1 MAKSG
6 ASKGAKGIKI
16 FNDGVLEGV
25 NVANYTIEDKK
36 NVINYHKKMKADPTY
51 KMKGYEKDSIMR
63 QYGKKV

>member
-51 KMKGYEKDSIMR
+51 KMKDYEKDSIMR